1 MTGAEEGR
9 LRNDPHPGPCSRP
22 VRQADS
28 MTTKGWGIAAAAWTV
43 IAVLFVGI
51 TVWAG
56 LGGLVRLGL
65 AGDEVRV
72 RLSQCQR
79 EGGGRGG
86 SYIECSGQPAGDV
99 STEPVMVRYDGKQGE
114 EVLAG
119 KAPWGTLMVVDRGL
133 TSWGTAVLY
142 PLLPLG
148 AAALAAYLALGA
160 VRRGWKR
167 TSPCV
172 S

>member
-1 MTGAEEGR
+1 
-9 LRNDPHPGPCSRP
+9 
-22 VRQADS
+22 

-56 LGGLVRLGL
+56 FGGLVRLGL

-79 EGGGRGG
+79 GGGGRGA
-86 SYIECSGQPAGDV
+86 SYVECSGQLVGDV
-99 STEPVMVRYDGKQGE
+99 SAETVIVRYDGKQGE
-114 EVLAG
+114 VVLAA
-119 KAPWGTLMVVDRGL
+119 KTPWGALVVVDRGF
-133 TSWGTAVLY
+133 TSWVTAVLY

-148 AAALAAYLALGA
+148 AAALAAYLALRAG
-160 VRRGWKR
+160 RRGWKR
-167 TSPCV
+167 TASSV